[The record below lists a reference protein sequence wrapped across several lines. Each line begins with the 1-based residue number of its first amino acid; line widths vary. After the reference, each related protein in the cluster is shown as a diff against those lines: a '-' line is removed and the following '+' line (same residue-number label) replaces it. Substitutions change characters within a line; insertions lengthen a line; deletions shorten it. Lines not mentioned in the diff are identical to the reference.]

1 MWLLWLANLLGKE
14 RKMIVFKITI
24 TYLIILAMCGIAYSI
39 HGSKFMTI
47 TQIRIENVFAWAVAV
62 LAVGSAAE
70 ILYVIWKWL

>member
-1 MWLLWLANLLGKE
+1 
-14 RKMIVFKITI
+14 MIVFKITI

-47 TQIRIENVFAWAVAV
+47 TQIRIENAFAWAVAV